1 MINIAKLPIPRVEKI
16 EVEWSEGY
24 LEQQKIFFSIIGQS
38 IRKAEMVSKKKG
50 GKGKN
55 ETD

>member
-24 LEQQKIFFSIIGQS
+24 QEQQKIFFSIIGQS
-38 IRKAEMVSKKKG
+38 IRKAEMANKEKG
-50 GKGKN
+50 GKGKD